1 MGDGDLSP
9 TLESSVESGCENPN
23 SCSAPTSSCPS
34 HSTCDVGWA
43 GHTCNC
49 DQGYVGEKCFDV
61 CHLNPCQHN
70 STCSRTK
77 GAEHG
82 YKCQCNSPLLSGR
95 YCEKKVKQPCP
106 AKWWGYP
113 VCGPCQ
119 CDVNNG
125 FNPDCDKKTGECRCK
140 DYHYQ
145 PVGSAQCLP
154 CQCFSLGSTS
164 QLCDPVSGQCQCK
177 PGVIG
182 QLCDSCA
189 HQYAEVTEQGCQ
201 VVYKSCPKSFDS
213 NIWWPRTGFGS
224 LVEVECPTGAEG
236 KAIRK
241 CSEQSGWGAP
251 DLFNC
256 THREMLPLFKDL
268 TQLQSGDIE
277 MTSYLTLKTVQ
288 HLYELTNSVEDLYG
302 ADILLISRLL
312 SRVLQYETEQS
323 GFNLSHKQERDFIKQ
338 IVNVASRILDEEN
351 LISLNKVRHLDSDIF
366 VGLLDLFKTYGTTL
380 ARNRLDTYTNPFEIT
395 APNIMFGLD
404 TVDSIVSE
412 GNPQYRV
419 QDSDGTSGAS
429 RLERVMESVIIPKY
443 NHYMRD
449 AAAWDRTKIH
459 IPRSLLHIDG
469 NLGPDTR
476 PSISYVFYRTLPDF
490 LPQTYQA
497 DLVARWGSYFKA
509 ISSIVSL
516 TVFTHTDLAE
526 SVELLAPI
534 SLVFRVKMS
543 QSYPRS
549 TPFCARWDSVD
560 ADDGGEAGWTR
571 EGCETD
577 LPDLWQFNQASEIM
591 VNCTC
596 YRVST
601 YAVLTESAAAG
612 LQVLTPVITDNIVF
626 YSTIASL
633 IILLSSAVAFS
644 ILYGLPTNTN
654 SIHRFIVLSLFAAQ
668 LLFVIAAKYHHEIV
682 KIDFGCKIVAILLHY
697 FWLCV
702 FSWLLV
708 DALHLQRML
717 TELRDIN
724 HGHMKFY
731 VAMGFGVPA
740 VIVGLSVGVRGH
752 MFGNLHFC
760 WLSLYDVSVW
770 SMVGPLCLSLFS
782 QICILFMAIRAA
794 FTLKAQIEDFGNLRG
809 MLLLNIGLL
818 PLATGTWTCAF
829 FLVNE
834 DWRELSLAFSIVT
847 LVTST
852 YIFLGYV
859 VFNSRVR
866 AGIKN
871 RYLVIMGKKVPFG
884 ESINI
889 SNNTISRSAL
899 AYRNSVKS
907 SHRNIGISTAS
918 TTSRSTSKTN
928 STPYRSEY
936 YSSSDVS
943 KIYGS
948 GKSGVKG
955 GQEYQVRDGSDSE
968 SDMEQRSLD
977 LASSHTSDEDEPL
990 EPITSSGHGD
1000 TGATYSTDYNTSVP
1014 PLHIN
1019 TSSGSAGLQVN
1030 DQPISAQNTLQRHHV
1045 SQDLRLSH
1053 QRWSERLSAIT
1064 TSDNDGG
1071 GYSEGGGGYEG
1082 GDPLTDPRHAYPG
1095 YGYPGYPASPGSQ
1108 SELSSEDKYVAMSP
1122 PHLLHQTYQ
1131 QFSTTSQSTTS
1142 RTTDPTSSSL
1152 QASDQTVEYPQYPRH
1167 FS

>member
-1 MGDGDLSP
+1 MGDDEISP

-23 SCSAPTSSCPS
+23 SCSDPSSSCPA
-34 HSTCDVGWA
+34 HSTCSVGWS
-43 GHTCNC
+43 GHKCHC
-49 DQGYVGEKCFDV
+49 DQGFVGEKCFDV

-70 STCSRTK
+70 STCVRK
-77 GAEHG
+77 KDADQG
-82 YKCQCNSPLLSGR
+82 YQCQCNSPLLSGR

-145 PVGSAQCLP
+145 PVDSAQCLP
-154 CQCFSLGSTS
+154 CQCFPLGSTS
-164 QLCDPVSGQCQCK
+164 QLCNPVSGQCECK

-189 HQYAEVTEQGCQ
+189 HKYAEVTEQGCQ
-201 VVYKSCPKSFDS
+201 VVYKSCPKSFED
-213 NIWWPRTGFGS
+213 NIWWPRTGFGQV
-224 LVEVECPTGAEG
+224 VEVECPTGAEG
-236 KAIRK
+236 KGLRS
-241 CSEQSGWGAP
+241 CNEESGWGPP

-268 TQLQSGDIE
+268 TQLQNGDIE

-288 HLYELTNSVEDLYG
+288 NLYELTNSLENLYG

-312 SRVLQYETEQS
+312 SRVLKYETEQS

-351 LISLNKVRHLDSDIF
+351 LISLKKVRQLDSDIF
-366 VGLLDLFKTYGTTL
+366 VGLLDLFKAYGTTL

-395 APNIMFGLD
+395 AKNIMFGLD
-404 TVDSIVSE
+404 TVDSLVRE
-412 GNPQYRV
+412 GNPQSRV
-419 QDSDGTSGAS
+419 QTDVALAS
-429 RLERVMESVIIPKY
+429 RQSQADNFVVIPKY

-449 AAAWDRTKIH
+449 PAVWDNTKIH
-459 IPRSLLHIDG
+459 VPRSLLHIG
-469 NLGPDTR
+469 EELGPDRR
-476 PSISYVFYRTLPDF
+476 PTLSYVFYRTLPDF
-490 LPQTYQA
+490 LPQLYQS
-497 DLVARWGSYFKA
+497 DLVARWGSYFRA

-516 TVFTHTDLAE
+516 TVFTQTE
-526 SVELLAPI
+526 VEETVELLNPVHI
-534 SLVFRVKMS
+534 VFRVAMS

-549 TPFCARWDSVD
+549 TPFCARWDLGLD
-560 ADDGGEAGWTR
+560 EGEQIGWTR

-577 LPDLWQFNQASEIM
+577 LPDLWQFNKASEIK

-612 LQVLTPVITDNIVF
+612 LQVLTPVITDNVVF
-626 YSTIASL
+626 YATIASL
-633 IILLSSAVAFS
+633 IILLSAIVAFS
-644 ILYGLPTNTN
+644 VLYGLPTNTN
-654 SIHRFIVLSLFAAQ
+654 SIHRFIVLTLFAAQ
-668 LLFVIAAKYHHEIV
+668 LLFVVAAKYHHEIV
-682 KIDFGCKIVAILLHY
+682 KIDFACKIVAILLHY

-770 SMVGPLCLSLFS
+770 SMVGPLCLALFS
-782 QICILFMAIRAA
+782 QICILFLAIRAA

-834 DWRELSLAFSIVT
+834 DWHELSLAFSVVT

-859 VFNSRVR
+859 AFNSRVR

-871 RYLVIMGKKVPFG
+871 RYLVCMGKKVPFG
-884 ESINI
+884 ESINT
-889 SNNTISRSAL
+889 SHGTISRSAL

-948 GKSGVKG
+948 HKSGAKPG
-955 GQEYQVRDGSDSE
+955 KDYQVRDGTDSE
-968 SDMEQRSLD
+968 SDMDQRSLD

-990 EPITSSGHGD
+990 EPITSSE
-1000 TGATYSTDYNTSVP
+1000 TQGAGTYSTDYNTSVP

-1030 DQPISAQNTLQRHHV
+1030 DQPMSAQNTLQRHHV

-1064 TSDNDGG
+1064 TSDNDNGG
-1071 GYSEGGGGYEG
+1071 GYGET
-1082 GDPLTDPRHAYPG
+1082 GDPLTDPRHYPG

-1142 RTTDPTSSSL
+1142 RTTEPTSSSL
-1152 QASDQTVEYPQYPRH
+1152 QASDQTVEYPAYPRH